1 MSDCPKC
8 GGVHIG
14 QNDCP
19 FESKPPKALT
29 YIIGISYIGGPDYL
43 KKALASIG
51 EKHLPKTYVIN
62 SSEPLELQWSPSA
75 QWHEHIMPVPLSHT
89 QTHCYLQ
96 SLAHGLDA
104 LFVMHNDC
112 EAEPDTIDK
121 LLESIGTLDKK
132 WGVVFTHYDA
142 LAAYNPK
149 MFAEV
154 GTWDW
159 RLFPSYYSDNDYYR
173 RVKLAGYLLIES
185 RLPVAHEGSH
195 IINKVNK
202 QLKFLTHA
210 LLADEARNNYIS
222 KWGGPPGEERY
233 TKPFNGLLENPYP
246 DS

>member
-1 MSDCPKC
+1 
-8 GGVHIG
+8 V
-14 QNDCP
+14 NY
-19 FESKPPKALT
+19 L
-29 YIIGISYIGGPDYL
+29 IGISYVGGPDYL

-51 EKHLPKTYVIN
+51 KKHLPFTCVIN
-62 SSEPLELQWSPSA
+62 STEPFGLQWKQDDP
-75 QWHEHIMPVPLSHT
+75 WHEIVAPVALSHT
-89 QTHCYLQ
+89 QTHNYLQ
-96 SLAHGLDA
+96 ALAYGLDA

-121 LLESIGTLDKK
+121 LLESIDTLDKK
-132 WGVVFTHYDA
+132 WGVVFTQYDA
-142 LAAYNPK
+142 LAAYNPN

-173 RVKLAGYLLIES
+173 RVILAGWTLHES

-202 QLKFLTHA
+202 QLKFLNHT
-210 LLADEARNNYIS
+210 LLADAARNNYIA

-233 TKPFNGLLENPYP
+233 AKPFNGLLENPYP